1 MDEQN
6 QGTFLFSKNG
16 RADYFT
22 LPLPTAS
29 CTPENGAKEIF
40 LETLN

>member
-1 MDEQN
+1 MN
-6 QGTFLFSKNG
+6 KIRAHFFLFSKNG
-16 RADYFT
+16 RAEYFT

-29 CTPENGAKEIF
+29 CTPENEAKEIF